1 MKKNPST
8 PQNGL
13 DRPARTPAHQAEAK
27 DVDTPP
33 RALMEEVTL
42 TPDERELCRR
52 AAEGRGL
59 DLAGWVRDTLV
70 RAAKEDAKLYN
81 SMSAAKRKQAR
92 QDALLPKPWRNY
104 DDAPAAAEG
113 ELEAWVY
120 FSTKNGDQVRMQAF
134 PHADITEKPKQH
146 TFYLRKCSRPE
157 CGCNEIA
164 DRLLSVYAAAA
175 VLHAM
180 AVAGAKFTGELG
192 KILHGPDAEKRGYP
206 APDRGIAIFAGGRGY
221 SEIAADAGVSLNFL
235 VDLYGN
241 AVFLLETP
249 LRWPRWAREVLP
261 PKPTPKRNE

>member
-1 MKKNPST
+1 MHK
-8 PQNGL
+8 
-13 DRPARTPAHQAEAK
+13 DAARAF
-27 DVDTPP
+27 
-33 RALMEEVTL
+33 
-42 TPDERELCRR
+42 
-52 AAEGRGL
+52 G
-59 DLAGWVRDTLV
+59 AG
-70 RAAKEDAKLYN
+70 AGGG
-81 SMSAAKRKQAR
+81 
-92 QDALLPKPWRNY
+92 
-104 DDAPAAAEG
+104 EG

-120 FSTKNGDQVRMQAF
+120 FSTKNGDQVRVQAF
-134 PHADITEKPKQH
+134 PHADIAEKPKQH

-221 SEIAADAGVSLNFL
+221 SEIAADAGVSLNSL

-261 PKPTPKRNE
+261 PKAYPKTKRVTLRTPQQCGVLLCRRIYPKIRKWKICFLCVRIRAWTI

>member
-1 MKKNPST
+1 MKMEFNVMSKIENMVPVCT
-8 PQNGL
+8 
-13 DRPARTPAHQAEAK
+13 K
-27 DVDTPP
+27 MP
-33 RALMEEVTL
+33 RALLE
-42 TPDERELCRR
+42 
-52 AAEGRGL
+52 
-59 DLAGWVRDTLV
+59 
-70 RAAKEDAKLYN
+70 
-81 SMSAAKRKQAR
+81 QAR
-92 QDALLPKPWRNY
+92 
-104 DDAPAAAEG
+104 AAAEG

-120 FSTKNGDQVRMQAF
+120 FSTKNGDQVRVQAF
-134 PHADITEKPKQH
+134 PHADIAEKPKQH